1 MLKPLGMP
9 HLPKLIFKKNSKKME
24 LCQHTDCIKNFIR
37 TVFLCLCIVLVC
49 ASSSLH
55 LEGRG
60 IPAETNQ
67 LQKDILQKAR
77 KFLLSKQLA
86 DGSWRSETY
95 GLLKSGQSL
104 TPFVLFALSK
114 TLSGTE
120 DKEFRWVQKSMNF
133 LRLNNKEGVHGR
145 SDPDFLDYPNY
156 ATSYALQCFLKFGV
170 PQDNPTKQKMIQY
183 LLKQQF
189 SEKTGFSK
197 SDSSYGGWG
206 FGINTKPTL
215 SSFVDLAHTRRV
227 LEALQKANSLT
238 QECRIRS
245 RYFLA
250 RLQKIKIEENSS
262 SLGKWSRSNGYD
274 GGFFSSPTIPYAN
287 KGRTAVVSKS
297 GKPFFRSYSTATSD
311 GILALLALDT
321 STDNRF
327 LKDASEWLK
336 NNEDWESPTGIP
348 LNDPAPWRESMTI
361 YNIMVQSEAFSALNL
376 EGKWRHHLIQA
387 LRDRQ
392 VKDGSFA
399 NMNGKLMK
407 EDDPLISTSYALIA
421 LSQAFPKTQDQT

>member
-1 MLKPLGMP
+1 
-9 HLPKLIFKKNSKKME
+9 ME
-24 LCQHTDCIKNFIR
+24 LYRQIDRVKKLVR
-37 TVFLCLCIVLVC
+37 TVFICLCIVLVC
-49 ASSSLH
+49 ASPSLH
-55 LEGRG
+55 SEGRG

-67 LQKDILQKAR
+67 LQKDILQKA
-77 KFLLSKQLA
+77 KNFLLSKQLA
-86 DGSWRSETY
+86 DGSWRSATY

-104 TPFVLFALSK
+104 TPFVLFALSQ

-120 DKEFRWVQKSMNF
+120 GKEFQWVQKSMNF
-133 LRLNNKEGVHGR
+133 LRHNNKEGVHGR

-170 PQDNPTKQKMIQY
+170 PQDNPTKQKMIEY

-189 SEKTGFSK
+189 SETTGFCK
-197 SDSSYGGWG
+197 NDSSYGGWG

-227 LEALQKANSLT
+227 LQALQKANSLT
-238 QECRIRS
+238 PERMIRS
-245 RYFLA
+245 SQFLA

-262 SLGKWSRSNGYD
+262 SLGKWSRDIGYD
-274 GGFFSSPTIPYAN
+274 GGFFSSSTIPYAN
-287 KGRTAVVSKS
+287 KGRTAVDPKS
-297 GKPFFRSYSTATSD
+297 GKPFFRSYSTATCD

-336 NNEDWESPTGIP
+336 NNKDWESPTGIP
-348 LNDPAPWRESMTI
+348 FNDPAPWRESMTV

-376 EGKWRHHLIQA
+376 EGNWRHNLIQA

-392 VKDGSFA
+392 GEDGSFA

-407 EDDPLISTSYALIA
+407 EDDPLISTSFALIA

>member
-1 MLKPLGMP
+1 
-9 HLPKLIFKKNSKKME
+9 ME
-24 LCQHTDCIKNFIR
+24 LCQHTDRIKNFIR
-37 TVFLCLCIVLVC
+37 TVFLCLYIVLVF
-49 ASSSLH
+49 AFPSLH
-55 LEGRG
+55 AEGRE

-67 LQKDILQKAR
+67 LQKEILQKAR

-104 TPFVLFALSK
+104 TPFVLFALSQ

-156 ATSYALQCFLKFGV
+156 ATSYALQCFLKYGV
-170 PQDNPTKQKMIQY
+170 LQDNPTKQKIIKY

-189 SEKTGFSK
+189 SEPTGFCK

-215 SSFVDLAHTRRV
+215 ASFVDLAHTRRV
-227 LEALQKANSLT
+227 LQALQKANSLT
-238 QECRIRS
+238 SECIIRS
-245 RYFLA
+245 SQFLA
-250 RLQKIKIEENSS
+250 RLQKIKIEEDSS
-262 SLGKWSRSNGYD
+262 SLAKWSRSTGYD
-274 GGFFSSPTIPYAN
+274 GGFFSSSTIPYAN
-287 KGRTAVVSKS
+287 KGRTAVDPKS
-297 GKPFFRSYSTATSD
+297 GKPFFRSYSTATCD
-311 GILALLALDT
+311 GILALLALDA
-321 STDNRF
+321 SPDNRF
-327 LKDASEWLK
+327 LKNASEWLK

-348 LNDPAPWRESMTI
+348 LNDPAPWRESMTV

-376 EGKWRHHLIQA
+376 EGNWRYHLIQTLKDIQA
-387 LRDRQ
+387 E
-392 VKDGSFA
+392 DGSFA
-399 NMNGKLMK
+399 NMKGKLMK

>member
-1 MLKPLGMP
+1 
-9 HLPKLIFKKNSKKME
+9 ME
-24 LCQHTDCIKNFIR
+24 LHRQIDRIKNFVR

-49 ASSSLH
+49 ASPSLYA
-55 LEGRG
+55 EGRG

-67 LQKDILQKAR
+67 LQKDILQKA
-77 KFLLSKQLA
+77 KNFLLSKQLA
-86 DGSWRSETY
+86 DGSWRSKTY

-104 TPFVLFALSK
+104 TPFVLFALSE
-114 TLSGTE
+114 TLSGNE
-120 DKEFRWVQKSMNF
+120 DKEFPWFQKSMNF
-133 LRLNNKEGVHGR
+133 LRHNNKEGVHGR

-156 ATSYALQCFLKFGV
+156 ATSYALQCFVKYGV
-170 PQDNPTKQKMIQY
+170 PQDNPTMQKMIQY

-189 SEKTGFSK
+189 SETTGFCK
-197 SDSSYGGWG
+197 SNSSSGGWG

-215 SSFVDLAHTRRV
+215 SSFVDLAHTRRILQV
-227 LEALQKANSLT
+227 LQKANSLT
-238 QECRIRS
+238 PECKIRS
-245 RYFLA
+245 NQFLA
-250 RLQKIKIEENSS
+250 RLQKIKIEKDFS
-262 SLGKWSRSNGYD
+262 SLAKWSRSTGYD
-274 GGFFSSPTIPYAN
+274 GGFFSSSTIPYAN
-287 KGRTAVVSKS
+287 KGRTAVDPKS
-297 GKPFFRSYSTATSD
+297 GKSFFRSYSTATCD
-311 GILALLALDT
+311 GILALIALNT
-321 STDNRF
+321 SPNNRF

-376 EGKWRHHLIQA
+376 EGKWKYHLIQT

-392 VKDGSFA
+392 REDGSFA

-421 LSQAFPKTQDQT
+421 LSQAFPKTLNQT

>member
-1 MLKPLGMP
+1 
-9 HLPKLIFKKNSKKME
+9 ME
-24 LCQHTDCIKNFIR
+24 LCQHIDRIKNFIR
-37 TVFLCLCIVLVC
+37 TVFLCLCIVLVF
-49 ASSSLH
+49 ASPSLH
-55 LEGRG
+55 AEGRG

-67 LQKDILQKAR
+67 LQKDILQKA
-77 KFLLSKQLA
+77 KNFLLSKQLA
-86 DGSWRSETY
+86 DGSWRSKTY

-104 TPFVLFALSK
+104 TPFVLFALSE

-120 DKEFRWVQKSMNF
+120 DKEFPWVQKSMNF

-145 SDPDFLDYPNY
+145 SDPVFLDYPNY
-156 ATSYALQCFLKFGV
+156 ATSYALQCFLKYGV
-170 PQDNPTKQKMIQY
+170 LQDNPTMQKIIQY
-183 LLKQQF
+183 LLEQQF
-189 SEKTGFSK
+189 SEATGFCK

-206 FGINTKPTL
+206 LGINTKPTL

-227 LEALQKANSLT
+227 LQSLQKANSLT
-238 QECRIRS
+238 EECRIRS
-245 RYFLA
+245 SYFLA

-262 SLGKWSRSNGYD
+262 SLAKWSRSNGYD

-287 KGRTAVVSKS
+287 KGRTAVDPKS
-297 GKPFFRSYSTATSD
+297 GKPFFRSYSTATCD

-321 STDNRF
+321 STNNRF

-336 NNEDWESPTGIP
+336 NNKDWESPTGIP
-348 LNDPAPWRESMTI
+348 MNDPAPWRESMTV

-376 EGKWRHHLIQA
+376 EGSWRHHLIQA

-392 VKDGSFA
+392 AEDGSFA